1 MPHPFEI
8 FESPAQIC
16 VRPSPRAH
24 QGSLDQAL
32 LIRHVA
38 WVHLVQSMKIL
49 FFCYIA
55 LPLALPVSLEMR
67 TFRKRREE
75 HCGLTWKWD
84 GGTLDDLLTSS
95 NSPSHT
101 FPHRFHLTGPV
112 LLQNILHPDALQ
124 CNHPSRRKCLLPLV
138 PSCNKVSETPLHCAL
153 IDTLIRGNYWS
164 TI

>member
-1 MPHPFEI
+1 MCETFPTGPSGI
-8 FESPAQIC
+8 FGPSLANQACSLGPLSPIYENT
-16 VRPSPRAH
+16 
-24 QGSLDQAL
+24 
-32 LIRHVA
+32 
-38 WVHLVQSMKIL
+38 L

-67 TFRKRREE
+67 TFRKRWEG

-112 LLQNILHPDALQ
+112 LLQNVLRPDALQ